1 MRTDDLILN
10 AIERIISVK
19 LNKFENMDYKAIV
32 VGEDNNN
39 KYKIKYNGQIYS
51 VENCTAMTF
60 KAGDTVWVHKPNGND
75 TNQYIIASS
84 CGTIKR

>member
-51 VENCTAMTF
+51 IENCTGRTF
-60 KAGDTVWVHKPNGND
+60 KTGDTVWVHKPNGSD
-75 TNQYIIASS
+75 TNQYIIASA